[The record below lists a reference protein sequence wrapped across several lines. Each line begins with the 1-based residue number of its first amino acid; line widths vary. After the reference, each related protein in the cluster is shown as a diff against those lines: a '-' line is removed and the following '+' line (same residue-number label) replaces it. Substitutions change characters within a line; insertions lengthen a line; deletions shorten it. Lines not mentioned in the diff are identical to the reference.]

1 MLQSFDA
8 LFSRRPNTMQ
18 LLVSTA
24 PRFIS
29 RLFASAV
36 IATAA
41 SAFSLAATASTPKRA
56 ATETR
61 AAPTLSTMAAAS
73 AFKRPDFG
81 REKPSKDAYRVAYW
95 VLNSGDNEGSSF
107 VIVDK
112 VRAHAYVFNVQG
124 KLVGS
129 APVLLGLAKGDD
141 TTPGVGD
148 RELSNIPP
156 EERTTPAGRF
166 VAEPGVNA
174 HGKDIVWVDYEAAVS
189 MHRVLTSNPA
199 ERRLQRLSSPKPQEH
214 RISFGCINLPVAF
227 YEKVLAP
234 TVKSSDTIIYVLPE
248 TKSPEEVFGF
258 RDAGKN
264 QPPQT
269 VPKVASSFYLE
280 GA

>member
-1 MLQSFDA
+1 
-8 LFSRRPNTMQ
+8 MQ
-18 LLVSTA
+18 PLVSID
-24 PRFIS
+24 PRFIP
-29 RLFASAV
+29 RLFLSAV
-36 IATAA
+36 IAMAA
-41 SAFSLAATASTPKRA
+41 SAFPLAATASTPKRA
-56 ATETR
+56 AAVAVESR
-61 AAPTLSTMAAAS
+61 AAATLSTTAVAT

-95 VLNSGDNEGSSF
+95 VLNSADNEGSSF

-112 VRAHAYVFNVQG
+112 VRARAYVFNVQG

-141 TTPGVGD
+141 TAPGVGD
-148 RELSNIPP
+148 RELSNISP

-199 ERRLQRLSSPKPQEH
+199 ERRLQRLSSPRPEEH

-264 QPPQT
+264 KPPQT
-269 VPKVASSFYLE
+269 VPKAASSFYLE